1 MMRHITQGTIMK
13 ANAQSVMITTD
24 ISKAVS
30 DAVKANEKTS
40 KQWVTVSDLL
50 KAAGVTA
57 EMLSGKTKIADVAE
71 PVRASIVLG
80 FTEKE
85 RKLLAG
91 DAKAMSDTQK
101 ADRKVAQQKIGVYIA
116 LIQKYLREEKEKS
129 EKSVAE
135 RLKIMLQSCEK
146 MVQSDES
153 PKDYDPVIMAKL
165 ISQAIAIIK

>member
-1 MMRHITQGTIMK
+1 MK
-13 ANAQSVMITTD
+13 ANTQSVMITTD

-40 KQWVTVSDLL
+40 KQWVFAADML
-50 KAAGVTA
+50 AGAGVEP

-91 DAKAMSDTQK
+91 DAKAMTDTQK
-101 ADRKVAQQKIGVYIA
+101 AERKVAQQKIGVYIA
-116 LIQKYLREEKEKS
+116 LIQKYLRGDKEKS
-129 EKSVAE
+129 DTKSVAE
-135 RLKIMLQSCEK
+135 RLKIMLESCEK
-146 MVQSDES
+146 MVQADEK
-153 PKDYDPVIMAKL
+153 PAGYDPVIMAKL
-165 ISQAIAIIK
+165 IGQAIAIIK